1 MTSLKQIL
9 PSVLDAIRERR
20 HQHSLDSDKQG
31 LLIDVLER
39 VVDGT
44 DVKIRLVPGYRRKLL
59 DAVEGALEYADR
71 LIDQF
76 PEPLDLSPKRFVSD
90 PYVNAFFVSPRDL
103 KRIVRQSSE
112 LHDFF
117 DQGCSD
123 GIQECCVLLC
133 MLKTEKE
140 ILGMEI
146 SGAQVRRDVKQT
158 SVSFSDHNIL
168 SPADT
173 ESSARQALKC
183 CVFEGLITNAL
194 SQLMEIRAT
203 RRRLES
209 KQRVLRS
216 KLRSH
221 ESSNTAANG
230 SAKSSIEQELAE
242 LEEKLA
248 LLGYL
253 TPEAI
258 LQQVG
263 SVLSQPAEF
272 LSIEKVSLEIDKM
285 GIKATPGSDSASNR
299 LELTEV
305 MIKGQMPRIVTLA
318 KLCRNELAEWKS
330 SEPRYI

>member
-9 PSVLDAIRERR
+9 PNVLDAIRERR

-31 LLIDVLER
+31 VLIDVLER

-76 PEPLDLSPKRFVSD
+76 PEPLDLSPDRFVSD

-117 DQGCSD
+117 DQECST
-123 GIQECCVLLC
+123 GIQNYCVLLC
-133 MLKTEKE
+133 MLKTERK

-146 SGAQVRRDVKQT
+146 SGGQVRRDVKQT

-173 ESSARQALKC
+173 ESNARQALKC

-194 SQLMEIRAT
+194 SQIMEIRAT

-216 KLRSH
+216 RLRSL
-221 ESSNTAANG
+221 ESLSTAASG
-230 SAKSSIEQELAE
+230 STGSPLEKELAE
-242 LEEKLA
+242 LEKKLA
-248 LLGYL
+248 RLGYL

-258 LQQVG
+258 LKQVDTI
-263 SVLSQPAEF
+263 LRQPAEF
-272 LSIEKVSLEIDKM
+272 LSIEKVILEIDKM
-285 GIKATPGSDSASNR
+285 GIKATPGSDTAGNR

-305 MIKGQMPRIVTLA
+305 TIKGQMPRIVTLA
-318 KLCRNELAEWKS
+318 RLCRNELTEWKS
-330 SEPRYI
+330 SDPRYI

>member
-20 HQHSLDSDKQG
+20 HQHSLNSDKQG
-31 LLIDVLER
+31 VLVDVLER

-59 DAVEGALEYADR
+59 GAVETALEYADR
-71 LIDQF
+71 LIDRF
-76 PEPLDLSPKRFVSD
+76 PEPLDLSPDRFVSD

-103 KRIVRQSSE
+103 KRIIRQSSE

-117 DQGCSD
+117 DQGCSA
-123 GIQECCVLLC
+123 GVQECCVLLC
-133 MLKTEKE
+133 MLKTEKM

-146 SGAQVRRDVKQT
+146 SGGQVRRDVKQT
-158 SVSFSDHNIL
+158 SVSFSDHNLL

-173 ESSARQALKC
+173 ESNARQALKC

-194 SQLMEIRAT
+194 GQLMEFRAT

-209 KQRVLRS
+209 RQRVLRS
-216 KLRSH
+216 RLRSL
-221 ESSNTAANG
+221 ESSSMAASG
-230 SAKSSIEQELAE
+230 STRNSIEKELAE
-242 LEEKLA
+242 LEEKLV

-253 TPEAI
+253 TPEAA
-258 LQQVG
+258 LQKVD
-263 SVLSQPAEF
+263 SVLKQPAKF
-272 LSIEKVSLEIDKM
+272 LSIEKMTLEIDKM
-285 GIKATPGSDSASNR
+285 GIKAIPGSDSTSNR

-305 MIKGQMPRIVTLA
+305 TIKGQMPRIVTLA
-318 KLCRNELAEWKS
+318 KFCRNELVEWKS
-330 SEPRYI
+330 SDPRYI

>member
-20 HQHSLDSDKQG
+20 HQHSLNSDKQG
-31 LLIDVLER
+31 VLVDVLER

-59 DAVEGALEYADR
+59 GAVEAALEFADR
-71 LIDQF
+71 LIDRF
-76 PEPLDLSPKRFVSD
+76 PEPLDLSPDRFVSD

-103 KRIVRQSSE
+103 KKIIRQSSE

-117 DQGCSD
+117 DQGCSA
-123 GIQECCVLLC
+123 GIQDCCVLLC
-133 MLKTEKE
+133 MLKTEKK
-140 ILGMEI
+140 ILGMENSFGQI
-146 SGAQVRRDVKQT
+146 RRDVEQT

-173 ESSARQALKC
+173 ENNARQELKC

-194 SQLMEIRAT
+194 SQLMEFRAT

-216 KLRSH
+216 RLRSL
-221 ESSNTAANG
+221 ESSSTAAGG
-230 SAKSSIEQELAE
+230 SAGSPIEKELAE
-242 LEEKLA
+242 LEKKLA

-258 LQQVG
+258 LKQVD
-263 SVLSQPAEF
+263 SVLRQPAEF
-272 LSIEKVSLEIDKM
+272 LSIEKVILEIDKM
-285 GIKATPGSDSASNR
+285 GIKATPGTDRASNR

-305 MIKGQMPRIVTLA
+305 KIKGQMPRIVTLA

-330 SEPRYI
+330 SDPRYI